1 MSSIV
6 FDRHKN
12 FSGLQEVQR
21 QNWLVLNAKEL
32 RLALFDP
39 ITAAFVRMV
48 IMLMGEILGLIKSLN
63 LILEAHAE
71 SEGALR
77 RMPGAIPVPTL
88 THVIGALED
97 LSFRHS
103 KDEYAKSALTELVSM
118 KRSTGIIWDYASTQT
133 MVHLTS
139 PGAHTVIRTGE
150 LDLKEEL
157 FLVAWILT
165 YCIESGN
172 ARPRPYNVHCLI
184 DEGQYLF
191 GTQ

>member
-1 MSSIV
+1 VSTIL
-6 FDRHKN
+6 FDRHN
-12 FSGLQEVQR
+12 SFSGLQEVPR

-32 RLALFDP
+32 RLAVFDP
-39 ITAAFVRMV
+39 ITPGFVRMV

-63 LILEAHAE
+63 LVFEAHAE
-71 SEGALR
+71 AEGALR
-77 RMPGAIPVPTL
+77 KMPGAIPVPTL
-88 THVIGALED
+88 SHVIGALED

-103 KDEYAKSALTELVSM
+103 KDDYAKSALTELVSM
-118 KRSTGIIWDYASTQT
+118 RRSTGLIWDNASSLT
-133 MVHLTS
+133 MARLTS

-165 YCIESGN
+165 HCIESGT
-172 ARPRPYNVHCLI
+172 ARPRTYNVHCLI

-191 GTQ
+191 GAQ